1 MRTQFRKRFHSDTP
15 CCRMAGKAGC
25 SYDRQ
30 NSIDPTSR
38 SEILL
43 CNLIG
48 NIIRK
53 EGVGSLKSAVC
64 GLQSSKWPL
73 VQDFPWCCG
82 CVARL
87 FSKWIFSIRGFT
99 PETNSYPVFYCC
111 CHQKNGSFL
120 GLFADE
126 IGCDLKCTIL
136 TYTKA

>member
-1 MRTQFRKRFHSDTP
+1 MVRVQWAKHFATTINCIICPFVFEGYKSRSFSHFGAIFIECGLNSEKRLHSDTP

-53 EGVGSLKSAVC
+53 G
-64 GLQSSKWPL
+64 
-73 VQDFPWCCG
+73 
-82 CVARL
+82 
-87 FSKWIFSIRGFT
+87 
-99 PETNSYPVFYCC
+99 
-111 CHQKNGSFL
+111 
-120 GLFADE
+120 
-126 IGCDLKCTIL
+126 
-136 TYTKA
+136 

>member
-1 MRTQFRKRFHSDTP
+1 
-15 CCRMAGKAGC
+15 MAGKAGC

-87 FSKWIFSIRGFT
+87 FSKRIFSIRVLLPKLTLTQFSIVVAT
-99 PETNSYPVFYCC
+99 KKMAVFW
-111 CHQKNGSFL
+111 
-120 GLFADE
+120 
-126 IGCDLKCTIL
+126 GCLLMRLVVT
-136 TYTKA
+136 